1 MKNVSQT
8 LARIYAE
15 ALSDLGEAQ
24 GNLPR
29 IVDDLHAVQEL
40 FDKNLDFHRFF
51 VSPRLQ
57 PDEKQRILREALG
70 DKIDRPVMGLLHVLI
85 DKRREPILDNV
96 VDEFDRFRDLREG
109 RVHAYVTTA
118 RAMSDD
124 EKESLVA
131 SIERASG
138 KQVRLHERLEPALI
152 GGLVVKVG
160 DRVID
165 GSIRRRLDR
174 LRRTLSPVR
183 K

>member
-40 FDKNLDFHRFF
+40 FDKNRDFHRFF

-70 DKIDRPVMGLLHVLI
+70 DKLDRPVLGLLHVLI
-85 DKRREPILDNV
+85 EKRREPILDNV
-96 VDEFDRFRDLREG
+96 VDEFERFRDLREG

-118 RAMSDD
+118 RPMTED
-124 EKESLVA
+124 EKQTLVR
-131 SIERASG
+131 SIAGMTG
-138 KQVRLHERLEPALI
+138 KEVRLHERLEPKLI

-165 GSIRRRLDR
+165 GSVRRRLDR
-174 LRRTLSPVR
+174 LRRELSSAR
-183 K
+183 N